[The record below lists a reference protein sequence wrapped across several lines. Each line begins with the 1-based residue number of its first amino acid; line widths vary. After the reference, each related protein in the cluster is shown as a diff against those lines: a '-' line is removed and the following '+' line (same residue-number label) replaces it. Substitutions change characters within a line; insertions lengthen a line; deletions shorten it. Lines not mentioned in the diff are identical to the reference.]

1 MIEIDRTYCVDL
13 PDGRKLSY
21 SDIGTG
27 ENGTWIHCHGIPG
40 SRKEAHHLQ
49 DQLVRSGV
57 RLIVPDRPGY
67 GQSTP
72 AADYGFSEHSDD
84 LRRLADH
91 LQLTTFRLSG
101 FSGGGVFAMAAAHEL
116 GNRIEQLV
124 IAATPAVPLMEN
136 PYEYA
141 SELTASTWRAAL
153 EDPEALARELE
164 TLTGSV
170 DVLSA
175 VLMGAAGD
183 QEEHYLSSKSVF
195 PSFIKSLG
203 AALEHGPK
211 TAGDALARDSFLIA
225 NSWPFSPGGIVIPV
239 RVIHGSGDRLVYKDH
254 QSRLSCKFPD
264 VISKTIADG
273 HYGALSAI
281 WDVSSNE

>member
-1 MIEIDRTYCVDL
+1 MTDTDRTYCADL

-49 DQLVRSGV
+49 DQLVHSGV

-153 EDPEALARELE
+153 EDPEALTRELE

-170 DVLSA
+170 DVLSGA
-175 VLMGAAGD
+175 LLDAAG
-183 QEEHYLSSKSVF
+183 EKERKYLSSAPVQSG
-195 PSFIKSLG
+195 FIKNLYASLEQPPAT
-203 AALEHGPK
+203 AA
-211 TAGDALARDSFLIA
+211 DALSRDSVLTTA
-225 NSWPFSPGGIVIPV
+225 LWPFNPGTIYVPTRI
-239 RVIHGSGDRLVYKDH
+239 IHGIEDCLVHKEHHDALQGRLPAPETELLD
-254 QSRLSCKFPD
+254 CG
-264 VISKTIADG
+264 G
-273 HYGALSAI
+273 HYEALSLI
-281 WDVSSNE
+281 WRT

>member
-1 MIEIDRTYCVDL
+1 
-13 PDGRKLSY
+13 
-21 SDIGTG
+21 
-27 ENGTWIHCHGIPG
+27 
-40 SRKEAHHLQ
+40 
-49 DQLVRSGV
+49 V

-72 AADYGFSEHSDD
+72 ASDYGFSEHSDD

-91 LQLTTFRLSG
+91 LKLTTFRLSG

-164 TLTGSV
+164 ALTGSV
-170 DVLSA
+170 DVLSGA
-175 VLMGAAGD
+175 LMGATGE
-183 QEEHYLSSKSVF
+183 QEGHYLSSDSVLPGF
-195 PSFIKSLG
+195 LQSLDATLEQG
-203 AALEHGPK
+203 STAA
-211 TAGDALARDSFLIA
+211 ADALARDSFLTA
-225 NSWPFSPGGIVIPV
+225 RSWPFEPESICIPV
-239 RVIHGSGDRLVYKDH
+239 RVIHGSGDRLVYRDH
-254 QSRLSCKFPD
+254 QITLS
-264 VISKTIADG
+264 SKLSDSTPEIIGGG

-281 WDVSSNE
+281 WG